1 MNIATHKCR
10 PYVNDERIRKQVN
23 KFIFHKKWQ
32 MKRDFFLFF
41 FVSLTPMTKDQRATF
56 LCAFHRLSKIL
67 MLNDDILSPSKIG
80 WARFCQLV
88 ATPNAAWF

>member
-41 FVSLTPMTKDQRATF
+41 FVSLRGDFWF
-56 LCAFHRLSKIL
+56 LITL
-67 MLNDDILSPSKIG
+67 MD
-80 WARFCQLV
+80 
-88 ATPNAAWF
+88 

>member
-32 MKRDFFLFF
+32 MKRDFFFF
-41 FVSLTPMTKDQRATF
+41 FFFSYHLRQWRKINVQLFYVPSTGF
-56 LCAFHRLSKIL
+56 LKY
-67 MLNDDILSPSKIG
+67 
-80 WARFCQLV
+80 
-88 ATPNAAWF
+88 